1 MLTKTEGRINCGA
14 CGMENWAAAPLCVN
28 CSQALVAIAP
38 SVDFRNK
45 TATQKVARL
54 FEVVDYV
61 LILPGT
67 LAFLYGMLAVLSF
80 AGGGNSANGLFA
92 AGGFLLAYLTG
103 CYLFLGFFRHSR
115 GRQIWGGPV
124 ALWGLTA
131 LFNLPP
137 FLACA
142 YAFRDSTFANPGLG
156 LLSVWYGLVVVLSL
170 WSLRKTLVEG
180 AAA

>member
-38 SVDFRNK
+38 AVEFRNK

-54 FEVVDYV
+54 FEVVDYL
-61 LILPGT
+61 LIIPST
-67 LAFLYGMLAVLSF
+67 LAFLYGMFAALAGARSGRREILVW
-80 AGGGNSANGLFA
+80 AGGLM
-92 AGGFLLAYLTG
+92 LAYTLG
-103 CYLFLGFFRHSR
+103 CYLFLGFFRHAR
-115 GRQIWGGPV
+115 GRQVWGGPV

-131 LFNLPP
+131 LFNLSP

-142 YAFRDSTFANPGLG
+142 YAFRDSSFANAGLG